1 MDMDRSS
8 GEDKK
13 QITMPEVKV
22 FLEQTESCIEAL
34 NQAVSQ
40 LPNVDEEGQSENPFI
55 KELYQ
60 KKDEAQRRLSGCI
73 KKLFEYRK
81 WVIDQ
86 TKKCKDNLVIVS
98 ANADRLNNDLP
109 MQEFT
114 DAEIKLA
121 AIYKKLVRLKVNI
134 EKTIKK
140 SEKAIQR
147 ASQNRYSAISEE
159 DGQDEALQQEGEEKK
174 MDEFLRVMLGKAIQD
189 RV

>member
-1 MDMDRSS
+1 MDLSNH
-8 GEDKK
+8 EQEKI
-13 QITMPEVKV
+13 ITIPEVKS
-22 FLEQTESCIEAL
+22 FLEHTELCIEAL

-40 LPNVDEEGQSENPFI
+40 LPKVDEESQLENPFI

-60 KKDEAQRRLSGCI
+60 KKEEAQKQLAGCRN
-73 KKLFEYRK
+73 KLFKYRK

-86 TKKCKDNLVIVS
+86 IKKCKDNLVIVS

-109 MQEFT
+109 QQEFT

-140 SEKAIQR
+140 SEKAIQQ
-147 ASQNRYSAISEE
+147 ASGKRYPIDTEE
-159 DGQDEALQQEGEEKK
+159 DDQDEALQQEREEKK
-174 MDEFLRVMLGKAIQD
+174 MDEFLRVMLGKVIQD